1 MKATVKRSNSF
12 TILAATISAAVLVV
26 ANISSLN
33 VAIPELSRELGAS
46 QSDIQW
52 MVDVY
57 AFSLAVLLLPAGA
70 LGDRFGRKRML
81 LFGVFVLMVANGAT
95 IFTKDLEFL
104 GASEAKLVI
113 ALRALSGIGA
123 AFIFPATLST
133 ITTTLPE
140 NKRAKGVAIWTA
152 AVFSGGFLGI
162 LLSGALLENYW
173 WGSVFMV
180 MAFLS
185 LGIFALCGI
194 FLPESSAPE
203 ESNLDPVGAILS
215 LLAIGGIVFGVM
227 EGPTKGWAS
236 TLILLAFIVGGIFL
250 MIFIKWELRTETPLL
265 DLRIF
270 SNEGVR
276 SSSFALLIQFS
287 LAFGFFFVTVPYLAF
302 VIGYGPLNTGLSFL
316 LAAIGL
322 FPASLAAIP
331 LSRKLGFRIVGT
343 FGFLLLGAAFYIGTT
358 AGITNDLQLLTI
370 VLILYG
376 AGMGLVSPPATE
388 ILVSAL
394 PSEKQGVASALNDVL
409 REFGAV
415 IGIAIAGSVFNSSYR
430 NSISEIGNFP
440 EEIVAAVKETP
451 AVAPMLASSLDE
463 KSFEFLEKVKQA
475 VVNGWSEALWA
486 SLIIALI
493 GALGF
498 ALWAPSRESSQENLK
513 YEKKIKSFLQY
524 DTVTN
529 SIIIEGSK
537 SKQKLPVSKRVL
549 KSG

>member
-1 MKATVKRSNSF
+1 M
-12 TILAATISAAVLVV
+12 
-26 ANISSLN
+26 
-33 VAIPELSRELGAS
+33 
-46 QSDIQW
+46 
-52 MVDVY
+52 
-57 AFSLAVLLLPAGA
+57 
-70 LGDRFGRKRML
+70 
-81 LFGVFVLMVANGAT
+81 
-95 IFTKDLEFL
+95 
-104 GASEAKLVI
+104 
-113 ALRALSGIGA
+113 
-123 AFIFPATLST
+123 
-133 ITTTLPE
+133 
-140 NKRAKGVAIWTA
+140 
-152 AVFSGGFLGI
+152 
-162 LLSGALLENYW
+162 
-173 WGSVFMV
+173 
-180 MAFLS
+180 
-185 LGIFALCGI
+185 
-194 FLPESSAPE
+194 
-203 ESNLDPVGAILS
+203 
-215 LLAIGGIVFGVM
+215 
-227 EGPTKGWAS
+227 
-236 TLILLAFIVGGIFL
+236 
-250 MIFIKWELRTETPLL
+250 
-265 DLRIF
+265 
-270 SNEGVR
+270 
-276 SSSFALLIQFS
+276 
-287 LAFGFFFVTVPYLAF
+287 
-302 VIGYGPLNTGLSFL
+302 
-316 LAAIGL
+316 
-322 FPASLAAIP
+322 
-331 LSRKLGFRIVGT
+331 
-343 FGFLLLGAAFYIGTT
+343 
-358 AGITNDLQLLTI
+358 LTI

-451 AVAPMLASSLDE
+451 AVAPMLASGLNE

-513 YEKKIKSFLQY
+513 YEKKVKSFLKY

>member
-95 IFTKDLEFL
+95 LFTKDLEFL

-185 LGIFALCGI
+185 LGIFALC
-194 FLPESSAPE
+194 
-203 ESNLDPVGAILS
+203 D
-215 LLAIGGIVFGVM
+215 
-227 EGPTKGWAS
+227 
-236 TLILLAFIVGGIFL
+236 
-250 MIFIKWELRTETPLL
+250 FIKF
-265 DLRIF
+265 IF
-270 SNEGVR
+270 
-276 SSSFALLIQFS
+276 
-287 LAFGFFFVTVPYLAF
+287 
-302 VIGYGPLNTGLSFL
+302 
-316 LAAIGL
+316 
-322 FPASLAAIP
+322 
-331 LSRKLGFRIVGT
+331 
-343 FGFLLLGAAFYIGTT
+343 
-358 AGITNDLQLLTI
+358 
-370 VLILYG
+370 
-376 AGMGLVSPPATE
+376 
-388 ILVSAL
+388 
-394 PSEKQGVASALNDVL
+394 
-409 REFGAV
+409 
-415 IGIAIAGSVFNSSYR
+415 
-430 NSISEIGNFP
+430 
-440 EEIVAAVKETP
+440 
-451 AVAPMLASSLDE
+451 
-463 KSFEFLEKVKQA
+463 
-475 VVNGWSEALWA
+475 
-486 SLIIALI
+486 
-493 GALGF
+493 
-498 ALWAPSRESSQENLK
+498 
-513 YEKKIKSFLQY
+513 
-524 DTVTN
+524 
-529 SIIIEGSK
+529 
-537 SKQKLPVSKRVL
+537 
-549 KSG
+549 

>member
-1 MKATVKRSNSF
+1 MKSVKDKGNTTF
-12 TILAATISAAVLVV
+12 ILLATISAAVLVV

-33 VAIPELSRELGAS
+33 VAIPELSRELKAS

-70 LGDRFGRKRML
+70 LGDRYGRKRML
-81 LFGVFVLMVANGAT
+81 LFGVFVLALANGAT
-95 IFTKDLEFL
+95 LFTQDLDFI

-140 NKRAKGVAIWTA
+140 NKKAKGVAIWTA

-162 LLSGALLENYW
+162 LISGALLENYW

-180 MAFLS
+180 MALLS
-185 LGIFALCGI
+185 LVIFFLCSV

-203 ESNLDPVGAILS
+203 ESNLDPVGALLS

-236 TLILLAFIVGGIFL
+236 TLILMAFAIGGVFLALFIGWG
-250 MIFIKWELRTETPLL
+250 LRTPKPLL

-270 SNEGVR
+270 SDKGVR

-302 VIGYGPLNTGLSFL
+302 VIGYGPLDTGLSFL

-322 FPASLAAIP
+322 FPASMMAIP
-331 LSRKLGFRIVGT
+331 LSRKLGFKIVGT
-343 FGFLLLGAAFYIGTT
+343 IGFLLLAAAFYVGTT
-358 AGITNDLQLLTI
+358 AGISDDLKLLTV

-388 ILVSAL
+388 TLVSAL

-409 REFGAV
+409 RELGAV
-415 IGIAIAGSVFNSSYR
+415 IGIAVAGSVFNSGYR
-430 NSISEIGNFP
+430 NSISKIDSFP
-440 EEIVAAVKETP
+440 EDVIDAVKETP
-451 AVAPMLASSLDE
+451 AVAPKVASELTE
-463 KSFEFLEKVKQA
+463 KGFELLEQVRQS
-475 VVNGWSEALWA
+475 VINGWGQALWA
-486 SLIIALI
+486 SLVIAFI
-493 GALGF
+493 GAVGF
-498 ALWAPSRESSQENLK
+498 AFWAPGRER
-513 YEKKIKSFLQY
+513 
-524 DTVTN
+524 VTLV
-529 SIIIEGSK
+529 SEK
-537 SKQKLPVSKRVL
+537 SKNNKSVLEYRTITKSVIVEGTKSKRKLQV
-549 KSG
+549 SQRVMESD

>member
-1 MKATVKRSNSF
+1 MKFVRVKGNTTF
-12 TILAATISAAVLVV
+12 ILIATISAAVLVV

-33 VAIPELSRELGAS
+33 VAIPELSRGLGAS

-52 MVDVY
+52 MVDIY

-70 LGDRFGRKRML
+70 LGDRFGRRRML
-81 LFGVFVLMVANGAT
+81 LFGVFVLALANGAT
-95 IFTKDLEFL
+95 LFTQDLDFI
-104 GASEAKLVI
+104 GVSEAKLVV
-113 ALRALSGIGA
+113 ALRAFSGIGA

-140 NKRAKGVAIWTA
+140 NKKAKGVAIWTA

-162 LLSGALLENYW
+162 LISGALLESYW

-180 MAFLS
+180 MALLS
-185 LGIFALCGI
+185 LGIFVLCWV
-194 FLPESSAPE
+194 FLPESSAPQ
-203 ESNLDPVGAILS
+203 ESNLDPVGTLLS

-236 TLILLAFIVGGIFL
+236 TLILMAFIIGGVFL
-250 MIFIKWELRTETPLL
+250 ALFIGWELRTAKPLL

-270 SNEGVR
+270 SDKGVR

-302 VIGYGPLNTGLSFL
+302 VIGYGPLDTGLSFL

-322 FPASLAAIP
+322 FPASMMAIP

-343 FGFLLLGAAFYIGTT
+343 SGFLLLGTAFYVGTT
-358 AGITNDLQLLTI
+358 AGISTDLKLLTV

-409 REFGAV
+409 RELGAV
-415 IGIAIAGSVFNSSYR
+415 IGIAIAGSVFNSGYR
-430 NSISEIGNFP
+430 NSISKIDGFP
-440 EEIVAAVKETP
+440 EDVIAAVKETP
-451 AVAPMLASSLDE
+451 AVAPKVASELAE
-463 KSFEFLEKVKQA
+463 KGFDLLEQVRQS
-475 VVNGWSEALWA
+475 VVNGWNQALWA
-486 SLIIALI
+486 SLVIAVI
-493 GALGF
+493 GAVGF
-498 ALWAPSRESSQENLK
+498 AFWAPSRERATLVSG
-513 YEKKIKSFLQY
+513 KSKNKESALVY
-524 DTVTN
+524 RTITKSVT
-529 SIIIEGSK
+529 IEGSK
-537 SKQKLPVSKRVL
+537 SKRKLQVSQRVME
-549 KSG
+549 SG

>member
-1 MKATVKRSNSF
+1 MKSVKDKGNTTF
-12 TILAATISAAVLVV
+12 ILLATISAAVLVV

-33 VAIPELSRELGAS
+33 VAIPELSRELKAS

-70 LGDRFGRKRML
+70 LGDRYGRKRML
-81 LFGVFVLMVANGAT
+81 LFGVFVLALANGAT
-95 IFTKDLEFL
+95 LFTQDLDFI

-140 NKRAKGVAIWTA
+140 NRKAKGVAIWTA

-162 LLSGALLENYW
+162 LISGALLENYW

-180 MAFLS
+180 MALLS
-185 LGIFALCGI
+185 LVIFFLCSV

-203 ESNLDPVGAILS
+203 ESNLDPVGALLS

-236 TLILLAFIVGGIFL
+236 TLILMAFAIGGVFLALFIG
-250 MIFIKWELRTETPLL
+250 WELRTPKPLL

-270 SNEGVR
+270 SDKGVR

-302 VIGYGPLNTGLSFL
+302 VIGYGPLDTGLSFL

-322 FPASLAAIP
+322 FPASMMAIP
-331 LSRKLGFRIVGT
+331 LSRKLGFKIVGT
-343 FGFLLLGAAFYIGTT
+343 IGFLLLAAAFYVGTT
-358 AGITNDLQLLTI
+358 AGISDDLKLLTV

-388 ILVSAL
+388 TLVSAL

-409 REFGAV
+409 RELGAV
-415 IGIAIAGSVFNSSYR
+415 IGIAVAGSVFNSGYR
-430 NSISEIGNFP
+430 NSISKIDSFP
-440 EEIVAAVKETP
+440 EDVIDAVKETP
-451 AVAPMLASSLDE
+451 AVAPKVASELTE
-463 KSFEFLEKVKQA
+463 KGFELLEQVRQS
-475 VVNGWSEALWA
+475 VINGWGQALWA
-486 SLIIALI
+486 SLVIAFI
-493 GALGF
+493 GAVGF
-498 ALWAPSRESSQENLK
+498 AFWAPGRER
-513 YEKKIKSFLQY
+513 
-524 DTVTN
+524 VTLV
-529 SIIIEGSK
+529 SEK
-537 SKQKLPVSKRVL
+537 SKNNKSVLEYRTITKSVIVEGTKSKRKLQV
-549 KSG
+549 SQRVMESD

>member
-1 MKATVKRSNSF
+1 MKSVRVKGNATF
-12 TILAATISAAVLVV
+12 ILIATISAAVLVV

-70 LGDRFGRKRML
+70 LGDRFGRRRML
-81 LFGVFVLMVANGAT
+81 LFGVFILALANGAT
-95 IFTKDLEFL
+95 LFTQDLDFI
-104 GASEAKLVI
+104 GVSEAKLVV
-113 ALRALSGIGA
+113 ALRAFSGIGA

-140 NKRAKGVAIWTA
+140 DKKAKGVAIWTA

-162 LLSGALLENYW
+162 LISGALLESYW

-180 MAFLS
+180 MALLS
-185 LGIFALCGI
+185 LAIFVLCSV

-203 ESNLDPVGAILS
+203 ESNLDPVGALLS
-215 LLAIGGIVFGVM
+215 LVAIGGIVFGVM
-227 EGPTKGWAS
+227 EGPTKGWVS
-236 TLILLAFIVGGIFL
+236 TLILMAFVVGGVFL
-250 MIFIKWELRTETPLL
+250 ALFIRWELKTEKPLL

-270 SNEGVR
+270 SDKGVR

-302 VIGYGPLNTGLSFL
+302 VIGYGPLDTGLSFL

-322 FPASLAAIP
+322 FPASMMAIP

-343 FGFLLLGAAFYIGTT
+343 TGFLLLGAAFYVGTT
-358 AGITNDLQLLTI
+358 AGISNDLKLLTV

-409 REFGAV
+409 RELGAV
-415 IGIAIAGSVFNSSYR
+415 IGIAIAGSVFNSGYR
-430 NSISEIGNFP
+430 NSISKIDSFP
-440 EEIVAAVKETP
+440 EDVIDAVKETP
-451 AVAPMLASSLDE
+451 AVAPKVASELAE
-463 KSFEFLEKVKQA
+463 KGFELLEQVRQS
-475 VVNGWSEALWA
+475 VVNGWSQALWA
-486 SLIIALI
+486 SLVIAFI
-493 GALGF
+493 GAVGF
-498 ALWAPSRESSQENLK
+498 AFWAPGRGRVALVVG
-513 YEKKIKSFLQY
+513 KSKNNQSALQY
-524 DTVTN
+524 RTITKSV
-529 SIIIEGSK
+529 IIEGTK
-537 SKQKLPVSKRVL
+537 SKRKLQVSQRVME
-549 KSG
+549 SD